1 MRRSGCSVN
10 TTGCS
15 VNTTAH
21 RRVESSAVSEPEL
34 RPLALVTGASRG
46 IGAAVA
52 RALAPGHDMLLG
64 GRDADA
70 LQRVAADLPGSRPW
84 PVDLTDE
91 AAVAEATGGI
101 ERLDVLV
108 HSAGVGLL
116 GTVADTPAAIW
127 RRQFEVNVVA
137 VAELTRLLLPAL
149 RAARGHVVLINSGSG
164 LTARAGWASYAA
176 SKFALR
182 AFADALRAEELDH
195 GVRVTSVHP
204 GRVDTDMQRGVVA
217 HEGGEYNPEAYLR
230 PESVAGAVLLAV
242 RAPADAALTELVL
255 RPAGT

>member
-1 MRRSGCSVN
+1 VTS
-10 TTGCS
+10 
-15 VNTTAH
+15 
-21 RRVESSAVSEPEL
+21 PDL

-52 RALAPGHDMLLG
+52 RALAPGHNLLLG
-64 GRDADA
+64 GRDTSA
-70 LQRVAADLPGSRPW
+70 LEALAQELPGARPW
-84 PVDLTDE
+84 PVDLTDS
-91 AAVAEATGGI
+91 ATVAEAAGGI

-116 GTVADTPAAIW
+116 GTVAETTAATW
-127 RRQFEVNVVA
+127 RQQFEINVVA

-149 RAARGHVVLINSGSG
+149 RAARGRVVLLNSGAG

-182 AFADALRAEELDH
+182 AFADALRAEESGH
-195 GVRVTSVHP
+195 GVRVTSLHP

-217 HEGGEYNPEAYLR
+217 QEGGEYRPEAYLR

-242 RAPADAALTELVL
+242 TAPDDAELTELVL
-255 RPAGT
+255 RPAGS